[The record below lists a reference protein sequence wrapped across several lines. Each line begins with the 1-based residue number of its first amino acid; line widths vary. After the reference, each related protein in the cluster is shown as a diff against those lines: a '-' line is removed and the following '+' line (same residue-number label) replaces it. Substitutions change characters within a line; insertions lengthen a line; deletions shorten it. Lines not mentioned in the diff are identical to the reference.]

1 MKLKRLRLE
10 QFRRFR
16 QPFQIDGLAP
26 GLNLFTGPNEAGK
39 STLVAALRAAFF
51 ERYRSSAVDD
61 LRPWGDSAAAPTV
74 ELDFTLDGHDYRLTK
89 SFLHKKRCELQWNG
103 QQLDGTDAED
113 RLAELLGFQ
122 HAGKGASKAEHWG
135 IPGLLWISQGSAQ
148 EIREPVSHA
157 TDHLRR
163 ALNASLGEVAAS
175 GGDDLLA
182 SVETRRNE
190 LLTAVGGKPRG
201 DYAAAR
207 ELEKTL
213 EDELASLDQDI
224 ALYSQKVDRL
234 ARLRHEHASE
244 AAEQAWVAFRAQE
257 AGARARLDALQGVER
272 ELAGTR
278 QQQARGEGRLRL
290 LRSQLDAFE
299 REEKELATRRAA
311 TAAAQHTLDEA
322 AAALTH
328 WQPRHT
334 EAARRYDSARNTLR
348 LARQED
354 TRRTL
359 TRSRDDQRRQAE
371 ATGAALAKAET
382 AHSGLLTL
390 RQHAAAGAIKDSDL
404 KALRELAARLTEN
417 RIRREASATR
427 LGYTL
432 TAGVRLTLDGQPL
445 EGHGERHLFDTSLI
459 ELPGLGRLEIT
470 PGGTGLA
477 ELQRAADELE
487 DQRSALLQRLGLSSQ
502 EEAEARAEAR
512 RQLDAD
518 LRSAEA
524 GFKLL
529 APQGLDAL
537 RLEHGQRNSGA
548 AEAEALLADLAPPPE
563 QAPPTVAAAEAEED
577 AARQALAILDSQI
590 AAARLAEGS
599 ARAARAAAAQEQASA
614 QTRLDDP
621 ARSQRLGA
629 ASTELTDARAEQ
641 DTLSR
646 RADSLA
652 RQIAEAHPDIL
663 RQDVERYRNS
673 AEAAETRHRE
683 RTTEIYRLEVEL
695 ETAGARGLDERRA
708 EIDRDLAQ
716 ARRRST
722 ELARRAAALD
732 HLLTLL
738 RRHRQALTQRLQ
750 APLQKHLARYLQ
762 VLFPRAHLDIDENL
776 GPGPLIRPGP
786 QGDETGNLEALSFGA
801 REQMGVITRLAYADL
816 LRDAGRP
823 TLLVLD
829 DALVHSDEARLAQMK
844 RVLFDA
850 AGRHQILL
858 FTCHPEKWRD
868 MGVAARALDSTL

>member
-16 QPFQIDGLAP
+16 QPFQIDGLTP

-74 ELDFTLDGHDYRLTK
+74 ELDFELGGHDYRLTK

-148 EIREPVSHA
+148 EIREPVAHA

-163 ALNASLGEVAAS
+163 ALNTSLGEVAAS

-182 SVETRRNE
+182 NVEARRNE
-190 LLTAVGGKPRG
+190 LLTAAGGKPRG

-207 ELEKTL
+207 EQEKAL

-224 ALYSQKVDRL
+224 AQYSQKVDRL
-234 ARLRHEHASE
+234 ARLRQEHTRE
-244 AAEQAWVAFRAQE
+244 GTEQTWVAFRAQE
-257 AGARARLDALQGVER
+257 ADARARLEALQGVER

-278 QQQARGEGRLRL
+278 QQQARGEERLRL
-290 LRSQLDAFE
+290 LRSHLDAFE

-328 WQPRHT
+328 WQPRHD
-334 EAARRYDSARNTLR
+334 EAARRYDSARHALR

-354 TRRTL
+354 TRRNL
-359 TRSRDDQRRQAE
+359 VRSRDEQRRQAE
-371 ATGAALAKAET
+371 AAGAALTQAEA
-382 AHSGLLTL
+382 AHAILQAL
-390 RQHAAAGAIKDSDL
+390 RQQAAAGAIKDSEL
-404 KALRELAARLTEN
+404 KTLRELGSQLTEN

-432 TAGVRLTLDGQPL
+432 DAGVRLTLDGQGL
-445 EGHGERHLFDTSLI
+445 EGRGERHLFDHSQI
-459 ELPGLGRLEIT
+459 DLPGLGRLEIT

-487 DQRSALLQRLGLSSQ
+487 DQRSALLQRLGLNSP
-502 EEAEARAEAR
+502 EEAETRAEAR
-512 RQLDAD
+512 RQLEAD
-518 LRSAEA
+518 LRSAET
-524 GFKLL
+524 GFKAL
-529 APQGLDAL
+529 APKGLDAL
-537 RLEHGQRNSGA
+537 RLEHAQRTTGA
-548 AEAEALLADLAPPPE
+548 AEAETSLAALAPPPE
-563 QAPPTVAAAEAEED
+563 QPPPAVATAEAEEE
-577 AARQALAILDSQI
+577 AARQALAILDSQL
-590 AAARLAEGS
+590 ATARLAESS
-599 ARAARAAAAQEQASA
+599 ARAAFAAATQEQASA
-614 QTRLDDP
+614 QARLDDP
-621 ARSQRLGA
+621 ARGQRLGA
-629 ASTELTDARAEQ
+629 ANAELTDARAEQ

-646 RADSLA
+646 RVAALEQ
-652 RQIAEAHPDIL
+652 QIAEAHPDIL
-663 RQDVERYRNS
+663 RQDVERYRS
-673 AEAAETRHRE
+673 SAGAAEARHRE
-683 RTTEIYRLEVEL
+683 RATEIYRLEVEL
-695 ETAGARGLDERRA
+695 EAAGARGLDERRA

-716 ARRRST
+716 ARRRSA

-738 RRHRQALTQRLQ
+738 RSHRQALTQRLQ

-762 VLFPRAHLDIDENL
+762 LLFPRARLDIDENL
-776 GPGPLIRPGP
+776 GPGPLTRPGP

-816 LRDAGRP
+816 LREAGRP

-829 DALVHSDEARLAQMK
+829 DALVHSDETRLAQMK

-868 MGVAARALDSTL
+868 LGVAARTLDSTP